1 MSAPRYKDN
10 SGTSLQYF
18 IFGKLQQQLFRSCIA
33 ERYGCFCVLACS
45 FHRFYY
51 ADAETLVFN
60 GRANCK
66 SIPSNCIWSGC
77 PGGCCRLSAT
87 V

>member
-33 ERYGCFCVLACS
+33 ERYGCFCVLARS

-66 SIPSNCIWSGC
+66 SIP
-77 PGGCCRLSAT
+77 
-87 V
+87 